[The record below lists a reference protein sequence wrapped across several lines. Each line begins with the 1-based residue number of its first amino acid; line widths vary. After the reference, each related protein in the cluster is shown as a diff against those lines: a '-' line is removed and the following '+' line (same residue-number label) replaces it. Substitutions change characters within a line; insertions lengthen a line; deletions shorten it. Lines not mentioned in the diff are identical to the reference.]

1 MTEATNA
8 DNKLFGTDRMLEALN
23 EEPDAKPD
31 KLLRIVRKH
40 INDFVGDAP
49 QFDDITMMGLRY
61 TGPEGE
67 VNG

>member
-1 MTEATNA
+1 
-8 DNKLFGTDRMLEALN
+8 MLEALN

-40 INDFVGDAP
+40 INDFVGGVP
-49 QFDDITMMGLRY
+49 QFDDITMMGLHY

-67 VNG
+67 ING